1 MTKNIV
7 SVAAAVLG
15 AGMLMTGCNFDQ
27 PSFGCIVQDASFA
40 NWFAKYDLKEGQNI
54 TSECQAKVLSGE
66 TIGVF
71 KFTDPEKA
79 NSSVLTIR
87 PRGLYSRATRDPG
100 DPYLQTATGKLTD
113 DTDAQDFCSATDF
126 SAATVNAGPKTSNP
140 PEAATSITY
149 QFANVKVY
157 SAPDAPGTQLT
168 GDLTYTQDGCTAQYT
183 VRAVWPA
190 TPCDPTSAKP
200 ADLCG
205 EGSGINPDFA
215 VECDADLGMCVPS
228 KPIPS
233 FKIDR

>member
-7 SVAAAVLG
+7 SVAAAFLG
-15 AGMLMTGCNFDQ
+15 AGLLMTGCNFDQ
-27 PSFGCIVQDASFA
+27 PSAGCIVQDGT

-54 TSECQAKVLSGE
+54 TSDCQAKVISGE
-66 TIGVF
+66 VIGVF

-79 NSSVLTIR
+79 DSSVLTLR
-87 PRGLYSRATRDPG
+87 PQGLYSRALRDPG
-100 DPYLQTATGKLTD
+100 DPSLQTATGKLTD
-113 DTDAQDFCSATDF
+113 TTDAQDFCSATDF
-126 SAATVNAGPKTSNP
+126 PAAMVNASATSTA
-140 PEAATSITY
+140 AATSITY
-149 QFANVKVY
+149 QFANVKMY

-168 GDLTYTQDGCTAQYT
+168 GDLTYTRDGCTAEYT
-183 VRAVWPA
+183 VRALWPA
-190 TPCDPTSAKP
+190 TGCDPESTKP

-215 VECDADLGMCVPS
+215 VECDADLGVCVPS